1 MSMLEGRHDVA
12 EGPLIT
18 RQALHAHTIEF
29 NHPRT
34 NERMS
39 IEAPWPKDFTD
50 TLKLLQ
56 EMNRKV

>member
-1 MSMLEGRHDVA
+1 VA
-12 EGPLIT
+12 EGPLII

-39 IEAPWPKDFTD
+39 LTAPWPKDITD
-50 TLKLLQ
+50 ALKVLRELAK
-56 EMNRKV
+56 KV